1 MIVRTVLLTVIL
13 IGIFVSQGWAGPLP
27 EGGDTET
34 VSSYESAITSAKD
47 KKEEA
52 LLRKKLGDYYVSR
65 EDYHKAADEF
75 VQAFT
80 LGPSLFTPQ
89 ERLQMAI
96 TISWADRPD
105 DAIRVLNSILAENP
119 EDKDARIHL
128 AKVLSW
134 SNKLHE
140 AETEADIV
148 LKEDPEN
155 QEALLVKANALRWR
169 GEASASI
176 PFYEK
181 ALAQGDTFDVRVGL
195 AYAYLE
201 AGQKELAQETGKTL
215 KPLYPY
221 QKKEFER
228 FSNSLC
234 SVRARHGDLQYSYY
248 RDSDENT
255 VNRYTLVYGFWIKD
269 WDSALSFRL
278 TDAMDPVRREKAEDL
293 WVRTSTRE
301 GRFGVS
307 GGAGIDIIDGESL
320 FIGELNGD
328 ANMDGWTIGAG
339 ATREV
344 LTDTA
349 QLIQNRIVRTSG
361 SISLSETAS
370 PRLSFSESYT
380 GSGYSDGNGSDDLQ
394 LGVRYALILPPAK
407 AATGYRFKYLD
418 FRRQSGGGYF
428 DPQYYSSHQVFFSVS
443 LEKDG
448 LYASFDPYV
457 GYQSYR
463 RYGLMN
469 SGVIAGFSG
478 SAGWRLKK
486 CTSLELTAEGGNNA
500 GSTTAGFNYF
510 QVGFRFIKYF

>member
-1 MIVRTVLLTVIL
+1 MTVRTVLLPLIL
-13 IGIFVSQGWAGPLP
+13 IGICVFPAWAQPA
-27 EGGDTET
+27 EGGNTDT
-34 VSSYESAITSAKD
+34 VSSYEKEISSAKD
-47 KKEEA
+47 KKDEA
-52 LLRKKLGDYYVSR
+52 LLRKKLGDYYVSQ
-65 EDYHKAADEF
+65 EDYQKAAEEF
-75 VQAFT
+75 VQAFS
-80 LGPSLFTPQ
+80 LGPSQFTRH
-89 ERLQMAI
+89 ERLKMAI
-96 TISWADRPD
+96 AISWADRPD
-105 DAIRVLNSILAENP
+105 DAIRVLQSILAEDA
-119 EDKDARIHL
+119 EDRDARIHL

-140 AETEADIV
+140 AEAEADIV

-155 QEALLVKANALRWR
+155 QDALLVKANALRWR
-169 GEASASI
+169 GEVSASI
-176 PFYEK
+176 PVYEK

-201 AGQKELAQETGKTL
+201 TGQKERAEETGKTL

-221 QKKEFER
+221 QKKELER
-228 FSNSLC
+228 FTNALC
-234 SVRARHGDLQYSYY
+234 EARARHGDLLYSYY

-255 VNRYTLVYGFWIKD
+255 VNRYTLLYGFWVRD
-269 WDSALSFRL
+269 WDTALSYRF
-278 TDAMDPVRREKAEDL
+278 TDAKDPVRQKKAEDF
-293 WVRTSTRE
+293 WARTSTRE
-301 GRFGVS
+301 GRYGFAT
-307 GGAGIDIIDGESL
+307 GAGINVIDGGSR
-320 FIGELNGD
+320 FIGQISGD
-328 ANMDGWTIGAG
+328 ANMNGWSIGAG
-339 ATREV
+339 AAREV

-349 QLIQNRIVRTSG
+349 QLIQNRIVRTGG
-361 SISLSETAS
+361 SISLSETVT

-394 LGVRYALILPPAK
+394 LGVRYALILPPAI

-428 DPQYYSSHQVFFSVS
+428 DPQDYTSHQVFFSVS
-443 LEKDG
+443 REKDG
-448 LYASFDPYV
+448 LYAVFDPYV

-463 RYGLMN
+463 RYGLTTR
-469 SGVIAGFSG
+469 GFIAGFSG